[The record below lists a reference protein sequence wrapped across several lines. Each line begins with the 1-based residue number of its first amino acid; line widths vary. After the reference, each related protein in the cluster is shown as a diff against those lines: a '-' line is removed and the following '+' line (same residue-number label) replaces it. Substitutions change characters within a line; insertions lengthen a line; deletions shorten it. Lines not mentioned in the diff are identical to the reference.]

1 MIAVL
6 LSPIYIIA
14 NVYIVK
20 WLMKWT
26 IACSELFKSS
36 VARYIVIAIYIFF
49 ASSFIIGFFLPF
61 RTIKII
67 GNYWLGVV
75 QYILFVVLMAD
86 LIRIILLKTNIVSN
100 AILSSNKTFV
110 IAGII
115 CILLV
120 TFFSTYGVI
129 HAKKI
134 VYSTY
139 DVKVDKEVDKFNDL
153 KIALVSDLHLG
164 YNSTL
169 SHINKM
175 VDMINKSNPDLVV
188 LDGDIFDNDYKAIK
202 NPNKI
207 IMALKKIKSKYGVYA
222 VYGNHDIDEELL
234 AGFTFFSKDDF
245 KLIDPEM
252 ERFLKK
258 ARVKL
263 IRDNSVLIDDSF
275 YLVGRLDY
283 HKYGIKVNKRKSIN
297 ELLSDVDKN
306 KPIIVMDH
314 EPYELEK
321 LANNGVDIDL
331 SGHTHAG
338 QMLPSS
344 VFVGLVWKNP
354 YGLLKVNDMYSI
366 VTSGIGVYGPNMRV
380 GTTAEVALVNVHFK

>member
-20 WLMKWT
+20 WLMEWT
-26 IACSELFKSS
+26 VACSELFKTA
-36 VARYIVIAIYIFF
+36 VARYIIIAIYIFF

-100 AILSSNKTFV
+100 TILSSNKTFV

-120 TFFSTYGVI
+120 TFFSIYGVV

-134 VYSTY
+134 VYTTY
-139 DVKVDKEVDKFNDL
+139 DVKVNKKVDKFNKL

-169 SHINKM
+169 SHVNKM
-175 VDMINKSNPDLVV
+175 VDMINKSNSDLVV
-188 LDGDIFDNDYKAIK
+188 LGGDIFDNDYKAIK
-202 NPNKI
+202 NPDKVI
-207 IMALKKIKSKYGVYA
+207 KALKKIKSKYGVYA
-222 VYGNHDIDEELL
+222 VYGNHDIDETLL
-234 AGFTFFSKDDF
+234 AGFTFASKDGL

-252 ERFLKK
+252 ESFLKK
-258 ARVKL
+258 SKVKL
-263 IRDNSVLIDDSF
+263 IRDDSILIDDSF

-283 HKYGIKVNKRKSIN
+283 HKYGIRVKRRRPIN
-297 ELLSDVDKN
+297 ELLSGVDKS

-314 EPYELEK
+314 EPYELNK

-344 VFVGLVWKNP
+344 VFVGLVWENP
-354 YGLLKVNDMYSI
+354 YGLLKVKNMYSI
-366 VTSGIGVYGPNMRV
+366 VTSGVGVYGPNMRV

>member
-14 NVYIVK
+14 NVYIVR
-20 WLMKWT
+20 WLIKWT
-26 IACSELFKSS
+26 MACSELFKTAA
-36 VARYIVIAIYIFF
+36 ARYIIIAIYIFF

-61 RTIKII
+61 RTVKII

-100 AILSSNKTFV
+100 TILSSNKTFV
-110 IAGII
+110 IAGAI

-120 TFFSTYGVI
+120 VFFSTYGVV
-129 HAKKI
+129 HSKKI

-139 DVKVDKEVDKFNDL
+139 DVKVNKKVDKFNDL
-153 KIALVSDLHLG
+153 RIALVSDLHLG

-175 VDMINKSNPDLVV
+175 VNMINDSKPDLVV
-188 LDGDIFDNDYKAIK
+188 IDGDIFDNDYKAIK

-222 VYGNHDIDEELL
+222 VYGNHDIDETLL
-234 AGFTFFSKDDF
+234 AGFTFFSKDGL
-245 KLIDPEM
+245 KLIDPSM
-252 ERFLKK
+252 DKFLRK
-258 ARVKL
+258 ANVKL
-263 IRDNSVLIDDSF
+263 LRDSAVLIDDSF

-283 HKYGIKVNKRKSIN
+283 HKYGIKVKERKTIN
-297 ELLSDVDKN
+297 ELLSDVDKS

-314 EPYELEK
+314 EPYELKE

-344 VFVGLVWKNP
+344 VFMDLVWKNS
-354 YGLLKVNDMYSI
+354 YGLLKVDDMYSI
-366 VTSGIGVYGPNMRV
+366 VTSGVGVYGPNMRV
-380 GTTAEVALVNVHFK
+380 GTTAEVALVDAHFK